1 MERATWRIEGFTAII
16 TLVIVACTIGLVALT
31 GFLPVI
37 VLLLPLAFMIKGF
50 VVLEP
55 GEAIVT
61 TFFGSYSGSI
71 LAAGFHLINPLSART
86 RVSIK
91 SDNLATPILKVND
104 ANGNPIEIGASIVW
118 QVHDTARA
126 VFSVE
131 SFSNYMRVQAESA
144 LRQLANDH
152 TYEGDDNDSRKSLR
166 KNVET
171 VTKELI
177 AGINTVVK
185 EAGLRVVDARISHLS
200 YAPEIAQSM
209 LRKQQA
215 QQVIAA
221 REQIVQGALKIVSE
235 VCLALDRDNIV
246 KLSEDHKSQLV
257 INLLTVMMSENEA
270 QPTLPLR

>member
-1 MERATWRIEGFTAII
+1 
-16 TLVIVACTIGLVALT
+16 
-31 GFLPVI
+31 
-37 VLLLPLAFMIKGF
+37 
-50 VVLEP
+50 
-55 GEAIVT
+55 
-61 TFFGSYSGSI
+61 
-71 LAAGFHLINPLSART
+71 
-86 RVSIK
+86 
-91 SDNLATPILKVND
+91 
-104 ANGNPIEIGASIVW
+104 
-118 QVHDTARA
+118 
-126 VFSVE
+126 
-131 SFSNYMRVQAESA
+131 VQAESA

>member
-1 MERATWRIEGFTAII
+1 VRLHRAAQRVGYAVLRLPRPPSAEIGTLQAANKHKLRFQDEQMQTMRPVTALFTAR
-16 TLVIVACTIGLVALT
+16 GNSGH
-31 GFLPVI
+31 GF
-37 VLLLPLAFMIKGF
+37 
-50 VVLEP
+50 
-55 GEAIVT
+55 
-61 TFFGSYSGSI
+61 
-71 LAAGFHLINPLSART
+71 R
-86 RVSIK
+86 
-91 SDNLATPILKVND
+91 
-104 ANGNPIEIGASIVW
+104 
-118 QVHDTARA
+118 
-126 VFSVE
+126 
-131 SFSNYMRVQAESA
+131 
-144 LRQLANDH
+144 
-152 TYEGDDNDSRKSLR
+152 
-166 KNVET
+166 
-171 VTKELI
+171 
-177 AGINTVVK
+177 K

>member
-1 MERATWRIEGFTAII
+1 MQTMRPVTALFTAR
-16 TLVIVACTIGLVALT
+16 GNSGH
-31 GFLPVI
+31 GF
-37 VLLLPLAFMIKGF
+37 
-50 VVLEP
+50 
-55 GEAIVT
+55 
-61 TFFGSYSGSI
+61 
-71 LAAGFHLINPLSART
+71 R
-86 RVSIK
+86 
-91 SDNLATPILKVND
+91 
-104 ANGNPIEIGASIVW
+104 
-118 QVHDTARA
+118 
-126 VFSVE
+126 
-131 SFSNYMRVQAESA
+131 
-144 LRQLANDH
+144 
-152 TYEGDDNDSRKSLR
+152 
-166 KNVET
+166 
-171 VTKELI
+171 
-177 AGINTVVK
+177 K